1 MGEKPIPVKICP
13 DKGKRKKPLD
23 YNDIYGRRKSPQPF
37 RTMYF
42 TLITLIF
49 SSFRLTPYRNV
60 RLARRISSA
69 LISAQ
74 YIEPH
79 QATSH
84 NNAVR

>member
-37 RTMYF
+37 RSMYF

-49 SSFRLTPYRNV
+49 SSFRLTRHRNV
-60 RLARRISSA
+60 HLTRRISPA
-69 LISAQ
+69 RMYTQ
-74 YIEPH
+74 YIEPR
-79 QATSH
+79 QTTGH